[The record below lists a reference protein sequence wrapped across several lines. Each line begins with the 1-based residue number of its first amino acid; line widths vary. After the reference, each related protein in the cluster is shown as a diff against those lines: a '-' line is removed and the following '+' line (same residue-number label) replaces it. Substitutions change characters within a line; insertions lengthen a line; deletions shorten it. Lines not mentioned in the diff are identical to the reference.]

1 MRNCGASVRGLQ
13 FTTAASL
20 QLFLEKEGAPLQANI
35 FFDKARVFCKN
46 NILSTIYKKKRFR

>member
-1 MRNCGASVRGLQ
+1 MRDCGASVRGLQ

-35 FFDKARVFCKN
+35 FFDKARVFCQN
-46 NILSTIYKKKRFR
+46 NILSTIYKKK